1 MVAPHLARSLR
12 EGVWGRHAPEKFRGF
27 RVLKLAE
34 FVWGAGAGG
43 VYHSAWPLIQ
53 FLGVTACST
62 PADANFSVFGFY
74 AGVFKLIFEFYAL
87 NLPREQPHT
96 PGACL
101 KHLTSAPLHPTCRT
115 QQTAGLNILNNTPT
129 AALNLAL
136 GSN

>member
-12 EGVWGRHAPEKFRGF
+12 EGVRGRHAPENFRRF

-43 VYHSAWPLIQ
+43 VY
-53 FLGVTACST
+53 LGVTACNT
-62 PADANFSVFGFY
+62 PADANFSVFGFS

-101 KHLTSAPLHPTCRT
+101 KHLTSAPLDPTCRT

>member
-12 EGVWGRHAPEKFRGF
+12 EGVRGRHAPENFRRF

-62 PADANFSVFGFY
+62 PADANFSVFGFS
-74 AGVFKLIFEFYAL
+74 AGVFELVYELYAL

-101 KHLTSAPLHPTCRT
+101 KHLT
-115 QQTAGLNILNNTPT
+115 
-129 AALNLAL
+129 
-136 GSN
+136 